1 MPKKGLLQKTLDI
14 HKEITLAETADRN
27 SGISPEDRIE
37 ITAQIDELT
46 RKNRIDLTPERLV
59 LQPLKKGFLFP
70 LAVNV
75 LALLVT
81 GGALWG
87 LSAMFSE
94 RDARYSQTGA
104 ALASAEG
111 KLIQELKK
119 DSESRL
125 SEKDK
130 EINDFQARLAAMEK
144 EQSKLQAGFEER
156 LTNRETELRSLMET
170 ELRKER
176 ERLVKEGLSKELIEE
191 RLKKFEEERLVSIKK
206 ELLDFKSQ
214 LDAERT
220 AAEANY
226 AKLRD
231 EFKNNISSLN
241 ADRKRIQD
249 ESKKRE
255 DALRSSLEAKT
266 LELEN
271 QTQALASQAA
281 QATAGLQQAQA
292 ELGRLTEQR
301 NKAAA
306 AEDQIIGL
314 YLSVRAAL
322 QDNRYEDA
330 AKSASSLQ
338 SYLMEPG
345 LAEIP
350 ALQKRRP
357 ADLFASDTLSRLART
372 ELERANIDNTLLL
385 DQAELVSSIRSL
397 TSRAG
402 QALAGGNGD
411 QADELYTQ
419 ALSVVPEV
427 MEAYSYFAGKTAAAG
442 LVGREQAASALL
454 RAETA
459 ASGADYL
466 LAAAAYGE
474 ASAFFGLS
482 ETESERLVDGIS
494 ALAVASQAAEQRSVD
509 TRIAQTLMNR
519 AKKEFDSSRWSQ
531 SLATYSQVISGNPRA
546 DQVPDALKGISA
558 SFAGLAK
565 EAEAKAKD
573 DEKKLAGVQAA
584 LAAAGS
590 TATVTAAR
598 IAELELMLTEAR
610 LGTAAAAGSTATGT
624 SGAADSRTVDAALR
638 KDIETLRAE
647 NATLAAAA
655 KKYDTLLGAYGK
667 YRIAED
673 AALSNIG
680 SAGIVDART
689 QLDAFLT
696 GTETRRAFPDLKER
710 IARYEKEFIAA
721 GQKESLYNAMTIAE
735 NALRLKDPATRENY
749 FRDIQSRYEGD
760 TDMLAYITALK
771 RGLR

>member
-322 QDNRYEDA
+322 QDDRYEDA